1 MKDSTTFFFLS
12 HCLIS
17 LFGPIT
23 FKQNL
28 NQVSYNLHHKRQFG
42 GQKYLFILTLRFKY
56 ERFSLFLCLRP
67 ADVGEELEMG
77 MLNADADKW
86 EISRTRITL
95 EEVIGSGSFG
105 TVWRA
110 VLSSGNGQ
118 PGIQF
123 VAAKCFTR

>member
-1 MKDSTTFFFLS
+1 MCHECFGNILFSFQLS
-12 HCLIS
+12 HNCS
-17 LFGPIT
+17 GP
-23 FKQNL
+23 FSQNL
-28 NQVSYNLHHKRQFG
+28 NEVSHNLCHKCQFG
-42 GQKYLFILTLRFKY
+42 GYKYLSLHGGLVFKQ
-56 ERFSLFLCLRP
+56 FSVFLCLRP
-67 ADVGEELEMG
+67 TDVEEEREMETLAAG
-77 MLNADADKW
+77 VDQW
-86 EISRTRITL
+86 EISRKRITL

>member
-1 MKDSTTFFFLS
+1 MEATSTFGRFIFK
-12 HCLIS
+12 
-17 LFGPIT
+17 LF
-23 FKQNL
+23 
-28 NQVSYNLHHKRQFG
+28 SA
-42 GQKYLFILTLRFKY
+42 
-56 ERFSLFLCLRP
+56 FLCLR
-67 ADVGEELEMG
+67 ARDVEEELEMG
-77 MLNADADKW
+77 TLNAHVDEW
-86 EISRTRITL
+86 EISRRRITL

>member
-1 MKDSTTFFFLS
+1 MR
-12 HCLIS
+12 
-17 LFGPIT
+17 
-23 FKQNL
+23 Q
-28 NQVSYNLHHKRQFG
+28 KRQFG
-42 GQKYLFILTLRFKY
+42 GYKNLSLLDGLIFKY
-56 ERFSLFLCLRP
+56 CSAFLCLRP
-67 ADVGEELEMG
+67 TDVEEEQDIKT
-77 MLNADADKW
+77 LNADVDIW
-86 EISRTRITL
+86 EIPRTRITL

>member
-1 MKDSTTFFFLS
+1 MR
-12 HCLIS
+12 
-17 LFGPIT
+17 
-23 FKQNL
+23 
-28 NQVSYNLHHKRQFG
+28 HKRHFG
-42 GQKYLFILTLRFKY
+42 GQKYLFILTWRFKY
-56 ERFSLFLCLRP
+56 EKFSLFLCLRP
-67 ADVGEELEMG
+67 ADVEEKVEMG
-77 MLNADADKW
+77 TLNADVDKW
-86 EISRTRITL
+86 EISRQRITL